1 MALSTT
7 ENKLFK
13 AISNSL
19 SAAEAAEKFISPQ
32 RGRPVKDLEV
42 ELESLINKYSK
53 NVKGHAVVET
63 AKIILEKMNSNDLP
77 QFNSPSPK
85 EEEIV
90 VKDVG
95 DYYVIIKG
103 DKIYKYSKKQ
113 IKFFRDV
120 LELINKHAPK

>member
-7 ENKLFK
+7 ENKIFK
-13 AISNSL
+13 CITTST

-32 RGRPVKDLEV
+32 RGRPVKDLEI

-63 AKIILEKMNSNDLP
+63 AKIILEKMNSNNLP
-77 QFNSPSPK
+77 QFNSPPK

-90 VKDVG
+90 VKDIG
-95 DYYVIIKG
+95 DYYVIIK
-103 DKIYKYSKKQ
+103 DSKIYRHSKKQ

-120 LELINKHAPK
+120 LELIDKHAPK

>member
-13 AISNSL
+13 CITSSI

-53 NVKGHAVVET
+53 NLKGHAVVET
-63 AKIILEKMNSNDLP
+63 AKIILEKMNSQNLP
-77 QFNSPSPK
+77 QFNSSK

-90 VKDVG
+90 VKDIG
-95 DYYVIIKG
+95 DYYVIIK
-103 DKIYKYSKKQ
+103 DSKVYKHSKKQ

-120 LELINKHAPK
+120 LELIDKHAPK